1 MIFYMDDLKKLQLIF
16 QTLSDY
22 NRLGIIRFICEKER
36 SVGEIVKTTK
46 LSQPL
51 VSHHLRVLKEN
62 GILET
67 KRNGPFI
74 FYYIR
79 DKKILDAINLFID
92 LFKNSDI
99 RDKSSSKF
107 CSGWISNNYNIKT

>member
-1 MIFYMDDLKKLQLIF
+1 MDELKKLQLIF

-22 NRLGIIRFICEKER
+22 NRLGILKSIGDRECA
-36 SVGEIVKTTK
+36 VGEIVKATN

-51 VSHHLRVLKEN
+51 VSHHLKVLKEN

-74 FYYIR
+74 YYYMR
-79 DKKILDAINLFID
+79 DNKILYAINLFLE
-92 LFKNSDI
+92 LFENSEI
-99 RDKSSSKF
+99 KQTPSYSF
-107 CSGWISNNYNIKT
+107 CPDWIINKYNTKK

>member
-1 MIFYMDDLKKLQLIF
+1 MDDLKKLQLIF

-22 NRLGIIRFICEKER
+22 NRLLMIRFICEKER
-36 SVGEIVKTTK
+36 SVGEIVKESK

-79 DKKILDAINLFID
+79 DKRILDAINLVLEIFRETGIKD
-92 LFKNSDI
+92 HTA
-99 RDKSSSKF
+99 SKF
-107 CSGWISNNYNIKT
+107 CSGWIIGNYNTKR

>member
-1 MIFYMDDLKKLQLIF
+1 MEELKTLQLIF

-22 NRLGIIRFICEKER
+22 NRLGIIKFICDKES
-36 SVGEIVKTTK
+36 SVGEIVKATK

-74 FYYIR
+74 YYYIR
-79 DKKILDAINLFID
+79 DKKILYAINMFSE
-92 LFKNSDI
+92 LFKNSEI
-99 RDKSSSKF
+99 KYKASSKF
-107 CSGWISNNYNIKT
+107 CSDWIIKHYSNKK

>member
-1 MIFYMDDLKKLQLIF
+1 MDDLKKLQLIF

-62 GILET
+62 RILET

-74 FYYIR
+74 LYYIR
-79 DKKILDAINLFID
+79 DKKILDAINLFLE
-92 LFKNSDI
+92 LFKDSDL
-99 RDKSSSKF
+99 KEKTSYGF
-107 CSGWISNNYNIKT
+107 CSGWMSGNYNTKR

>member
-1 MIFYMDDLKKLQLIF
+1 MDELKKLQLIF

-22 NRLGIIRFICEKER
+22 NRLGIIKFICDKES
-36 SVGEIVKTTK
+36 SVGEIVKATK

-51 VSHHLRVLKEN
+51 VSHHLKVLKEN

-74 FYYIR
+74 YYYIR
-79 DKKILDAINLFID
+79 DKKILYAINLFLE
-92 LFKNSDI
+92 LFKDSEI
-99 RDKSSSKF
+99 KQKTSSKF
-107 CSGWISNNYNIKT
+107 CSDWIITNYHNKI

>member
-1 MIFYMDDLKKLQLIF
+1 MDDLKKLQLIF

-22 NRLGIIRFICEKER
+22 NRLGMIRFICEKER
-36 SVGEIVKTTK
+36 SVGEIVKESK

-74 FYYIR
+74 FYYLR
-79 DKKILDAINLFID
+79 DKKILDVINLVLEI
-92 LFKNSDI
+92 FKDSGIKDYTT
-99 RDKSSSKF
+99 SKF
-107 CSGWISNNYNIKT
+107 CSDWINSNYNNKT

>member
-1 MIFYMDDLKKLQLIF
+1 MKELKKLQLIF

-22 NRLGIIRFICEKER
+22 NRLRILKSVGDKEC
-36 SVGEIVKTTK
+36 SVGEIVKATD

-62 GILET
+62 SILET

-74 FYYIR
+74 YYYIR
-79 DKKILDAINLFID
+79 DNKILYAINLFLE
-92 LFKNSDI
+92 LFEDSDI
-99 RDKSSSKF
+99 KQSPSTRF
-107 CSGWISNNYNIKT
+107 CPDWIINKYTTNK

>member
-1 MIFYMDDLKKLQLIF
+1 MDDLKKLQLIF

-22 NRLGIIRFICEKER
+22 NRLGIIRFICEKEC
-36 SVGEIVKTTK
+36 SVGEIVKATK

-51 VSHHLRVLKEN
+51 VSHHLRVLKDN

-74 FYYIR
+74 YYYIKER
-79 DKKILDAINLFID
+79 KILDAINLFLE
-92 LFKNSDI
+92 LFRNSEIKN
-99 RDKSSSKF
+99 KMSSKF
-107 CSGWISNNYNIKT
+107 CSDWIINSKI

>member
-1 MIFYMDDLKKLQLIF
+1 MNDLKRLQLIF

-22 NRLGIIRFICEKER
+22 NRLGIIKFICEKES
-36 SVGEIVKTTK
+36 SVGEIVKVTN

-62 GILET
+62 GILDTRRE
-67 KRNGPFI
+67 GPFI

-79 DKKILDAINLFID
+79 DKKIIEAINLFAE

-99 RDKSSSKF
+99 KDNTSSGF
-107 CSGWISNNYNIKT
+107 CSGWINNNFNKT

>member
-1 MIFYMDDLKKLQLIF
+1 MNELKKLQLIF

-22 NRLGIIRFICEKER
+22 NRLVIIKFISDKET
-36 SVGEIVKTTK
+36 SVGEIVKTTQ

-67 KRNGPFI
+67 KRDGPYI
-74 FYYIR
+74 YYSIR
-79 DKKILDAINLFID
+79 DKKILDAITMFAE
-92 LFKNSDI
+92 LFKI
-99 RDKSSSKF
+99 IQIKTKPGARF
-107 CSGWISNNYNIKT
+107 CSD

>member
-1 MIFYMDDLKKLQLIF
+1 MDDLKRLQLIF

-22 NRLGIIRFICEKER
+22 NRLGIIRFICEKES
-36 SVGEIVKTTK
+36 SVGEIVKATN

-67 KRNGPFI
+67 KRKGPFI
-74 FYYIR
+74 YYFIR
-79 DKKILDAINLFID
+79 DKNILSAINLFLE
-92 LFKNSDI
+92 LFKNSEI
-99 RDKSSSKF
+99 KYKPSSKF
-107 CSGWISNNYNIKT
+107 CSDWIINNNHKI

>member
-1 MIFYMDDLKKLQLIF
+1 MDDLKKLHLIF

-22 NRLGIIRFICEKER
+22 NRLGIIRFICEKEC
-36 SVGEIVKTTK
+36 SVGEIVNVTK

-62 GILET
+62 RILET

-74 FYYIR
+74 YYYIR
-79 DKKILDAINLFID
+79 DKKILDAINLFSE
-92 LFKNSDI
+92 LFKDSEIQN
-99 RDKSSSKF
+99 KPGSKF
-107 CSGWISNNYNIKT
+107 CSDWIIK

>member
-1 MIFYMDDLKKLQLIF
+1 MDDLKKLQLIF
-16 QTLSDY
+16 LTLSDY
-22 NRLGIIRFICEKER
+22 NRLGIIKFICDKES
-36 SVGEIVKTTK
+36 SVGEIVKATK

-74 FYYIR
+74 YYFMR
-79 DKKILDAINLFID
+79 DKKILYAINLFLE
-92 LFKNSDI
+92 LFQNSELNY
-99 RDKSSSKF
+99 KSGPKF
-107 CSGWISNNYNIKT
+107 CSDWIINHYNNKT

>member
-1 MIFYMDDLKKLQLIF
+1 MNDLKKLQLIF

-22 NRLGIIRFICEKER
+22 NRLGMIKFISEKER
-36 SVGEIVKTTK
+36 SVGEIVNETK

-62 GILET
+62 GVLET

-74 FYYIR
+74 YYFIR
-79 DKKILDAINLFID
+79 DKKILDAINLVLEIFRD
-92 LFKNSDI
+92 SDI
-99 RDKSSSKF
+99 KENTGTKF
-107 CSGWISNNYNIKT
+107 CSGWVIGNYNTKR

>member
-1 MIFYMDDLKKLQLIF
+1 MDNLKKLQMIF

-22 NRLGIIRFICEKER
+22 NRLGIIRFICEKES
-36 SVGEIVKTTK
+36 SVGEIVKATK

-51 VSHHLRVLKEN
+51 VSHHLKVLKDN

-74 FYYIR
+74 YYFIR
-79 DKKILDAINLFID
+79 DRKILDAINLFLE
-92 LFKNSDI
+92 LFK
-99 RDKSSSKF
+99 SSE
-107 CSGWISNNYNIKT
+107 IKYKPGSVQI

>member
-1 MIFYMDDLKKLQLIF
+1 MNKLKKLQQVF

-22 NRLGIIRFICEKER
+22 NRLVMVKSISDKEC
-36 SVGEIVKTTK
+36 SVGELVKITK

-51 VSHHLRVLKEN
+51 VSHHLRVLKDN

-74 FYYIR
+74 YYYLR
-79 DKKILDAINLFID
+79 DVKILYAINLFIEI
-92 LFKNSDI
+92 FENSAIIQDS
-99 RDKSSSKF
+99 DFKF
-107 CSGWISNNYNIKT
+107 CPDWIIKKFKTNL

>member
-1 MIFYMDDLKKLQLIF
+1 MDDLKKLQLIF

-22 NRLGIIRFICEKER
+22 NRLGIIRFICEKES
-36 SVGEIVKTTK
+36 SVGEIVKATQ

-74 FYYIR
+74 FYYLR
-79 DKKILDAINLFID
+79 DKKILEAINLFLE
-92 LFKNSDI
+92 LFKNSNI
-99 RDKSSSKF
+99 KYKTSSKL
-107 CSGWISNNYNIKT
+107 CSGWIISNYNNKT

>member
-1 MIFYMDDLKKLQLIF
+1 MDKLKKLQQVF

-22 NRLGIIRFICEKER
+22 NRLVMIKSISDREC
-36 SVGEIVKTTK
+36 SVGELVKTTK

-51 VSHHLRVLKEN
+51 VSHHLRVLKDN

-74 FYYIR
+74 YYYLR
-79 DKKILDAINLFID
+79 DVKILYTINLFIEIFEDSAIIPDSD
-92 LFKNSDI
+92 L
-99 RDKSSSKF
+99 KF
-107 CSGWISNNYNIKT
+107 CPDWIIKKFKTNL

>member
-1 MIFYMDDLKKLQLIF
+1 MDDLKKLQMIF

-22 NRLGIIRFICEKER
+22 NRLGIIRFICERER
-36 SVGEIVKTTK
+36 SVGEVVKATK

-67 KRNGPFI
+67 KRHGPFI
-74 FYYIR
+74 YYNIR
-79 DKKILDAINLFID
+79 DKKILDAINLFLE

-99 RDKSSSKF
+99 KYKNNPGF
-107 CSGWISNNYNIKT
+107 CAGWIVSNRNIKKQEE

>member
-1 MIFYMDDLKKLQLIF
+1 MDELKKLQLIF

-22 NRLGIIRFICEKER
+22 NRLGILKSIADKECA
-36 SVGEIVKTTK
+36 VGEIVKATN

-51 VSHHLRVLKEN
+51 VSHHLKILKEN

-74 FYYIR
+74 FYYLR
-79 DKKILDAINLFID
+79 DNKILYAINLFLE
-92 LFKNSDI
+92 LFENSEI
-99 RDKSSSKF
+99 KQNPGYRF
-107 CSGWISNNYNIKT
+107 CPDWIIHKYNTNE

>member
-1 MIFYMDDLKKLQLIF
+1 MDDLKKLQLIF

-22 NRLGIIRFICEKER
+22 NRLGIIKFICEKES
-36 SVGEIVKTTK
+36 SVGAIVKATK

-74 FYYIR
+74 YYYVR
-79 DKKILDAINLFID
+79 DKKILYAINLFLE
-92 LFKNSDI
+92 LFKNTELNHKI
-99 RDKSSSKF
+99 SSKF
-107 CSGWISNNYNIKT
+107 CSDWIITSYNNKR

>member
-1 MIFYMDDLKKLQLIF
+1 MDKLKKLQQVF

-22 NRLGIIRFICEKER
+22 NRLVMIKSISDKEC
-36 SVGEIVKTTK
+36 SVGELVKTTK

-51 VSHHLRVLKEN
+51 VSHHLRVLKDN

-74 FYYIR
+74 YYYLR
-79 DKKILDAINLFID
+79 DVKILYAINLFIEI
-92 LFKNSDI
+92 FENSDI
-99 RDKSSSKF
+99 IQDSDFKF
-107 CSGWISNNYNIKT
+107 CPDWIIKKFKTNL